1 MTVHDFRQAKKD
13 NKIQEAYRSY
23 NNKYKTSRLY
33 GEKVI
38 LVSDSL

>member
-1 MTVHDFRQAKKD
+1 MTVHEFRQAKKD

-23 NNKYKTSRLY
+23 NNKYKTSRLH